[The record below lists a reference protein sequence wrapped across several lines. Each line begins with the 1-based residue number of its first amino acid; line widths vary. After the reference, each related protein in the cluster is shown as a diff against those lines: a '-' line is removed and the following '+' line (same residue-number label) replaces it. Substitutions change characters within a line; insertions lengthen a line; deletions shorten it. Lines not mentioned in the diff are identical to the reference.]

1 MPHPGCETNKKAHYL
16 DERILEWRVFE
27 AVQPLFASSLQWRLW
42 RRHGGAVDNDAQA
55 IRSENTLNFFK
66 HEMKR
71 LPDTAPEKALSC
83 EVFDNC
89 RDTLYDLLD
98 LLDRLV
104 QGRVLEAAHAGHGLE
119 GSTAVEDDVSFTMGY
134 LEKWYSGRTFP
145 VWL

>member
-1 MPHPGCETNKKAHYL
+1 MPHQDCEVNKKDHIL

-27 AVQPLFASSLQWRLW
+27 AVQPLFASSLQWRLSQ
-42 RRHGGAVDNDAQA
+42 RHGGAADNDAPA
-55 IRSENTLNFFK
+55 IRSENMLNFFK

-71 LPDTAPEKALSC
+71 LPDTAPEKGSSC

-89 RDTLYDLLD
+89 RGTLSDLLD

-104 QGRVLEAAHAGHGLE
+104 QGRVLEVAHARHGLE
-119 GSTAVEDDVSFTMGY
+119 GDTAMKDVSFTMDY
-134 LEKWYSGRTFP
+134 LEKYYSGRTFP